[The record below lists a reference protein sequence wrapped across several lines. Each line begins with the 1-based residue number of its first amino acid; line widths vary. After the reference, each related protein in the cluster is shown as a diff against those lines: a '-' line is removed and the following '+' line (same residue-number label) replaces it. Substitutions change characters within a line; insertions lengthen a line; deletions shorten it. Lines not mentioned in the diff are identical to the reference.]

1 MTTARRPVVL
11 FGALMLAQ
19 VLLVSAQ
26 VQSKSGVR
34 VLELVTF
41 EMFSRVERG
50 TSAVVRGAK
59 DAWFS
64 YAALRGA
71 RGENERLRQ
80 QVGALQVQLQEQRS
94 LAARSEKL
102 QSLLDLK
109 ASATVPTLAANVIA
123 GNPNPGVR
131 TITIDRG
138 TADGVVADMGVIAPA
153 GLVGRVIGPVARHAA
168 RVQLIVD
175 RNAAAGALTERSR
188 SGGMVLGSDDDPP
201 LKMDL
206 VPNLSDV
213 KAGDLVVSSGVDG
226 IYPKGFMIGTID
238 KVEHHGGLYLSI
250 TVRPAVDFGSLEEV
264 LVVMVPPRPAQHDED
279 VK

>member
-11 FGALMLAQ
+11 VGALMLAQ

-59 DAWFS
+59 DVWFN

>member
-1 MTTARRPVVL
+1 MTALRRPGVL
-11 FGALMLAQ
+11 FGALMIAQ

-41 EMFSRVERG
+41 EMFSRVERA
-50 TSAVVRGAK
+50 TAAVVHGVEGV
-59 DAWFS
+59 WS
-64 YAALRGA
+64 NYAALRGA
-71 RGENERLRQ
+71 RDENQRLREELNS
-80 QVGALQVQLQEQRS
+80 LQVQLQEQRS

-102 QSLLDLK
+102 ASLLDLK
-109 ASATVPTLAANVIA
+109 TSAAVPTLSANVIA

-138 TADGVVADMGVIAPA
+138 TSDGVVADMGVIAPA

-175 RNAAAGALTERSR
+175 RNAAAGAITERAR
-188 SGGMVLGSDDDPP
+188 AGGMVLGSDDTPP

-213 KAGDLVVSSGVDG
+213 KGGDRVLSSGVDG
-226 IYPKGFMIGTID
+226 IYPKGFMIGTIE
-238 KVEHHGGLYLSI
+238 KVEHRGGLYLSI
-250 TVRPAVDFGSLEEV
+250 AVHPAVDFGSLEEV

-279 VK
+279 IK

>member
-1 MTTARRPVVL
+1 
-11 FGALMLAQ
+11 

-59 DAWFS
+59 DVWFN